1 MNNEKR
7 IVIVGTVP
15 YNPNSQSRLYE
26 SFFSGFDR
34 QNLAQVF
41 SNTKTPVKGHCER
54 LYQITDQRMLKRR
67 FKKSVITGKRFLY
80 DDLPERWADNKAEVS
95 GGVFRSLYKL
105 SGFKSPLTHLLRKIV
120 WKKKYWCTK
129 DFNNWLEE
137 FDPECVFLSF
147 SDDFFIGEIALYI
160 ADKFNIPIVAFSGD
174 DYYFNAHFSL
184 SPFYLIYKSMHRRH
198 IRKIF
203 SRCKYASLSSDF
215 IKDKYAEHFG
225 INTMATYLSSAVKR
239 REFREIRKK
248 DPLITYCGNIRI
260 GRNLS
265 LIDVANALKQVC
277 PEYKLH
283 IYSNED
289 DEKYYKPFEA
299 VDNIVF
305 HGVVPYSEVQKI
317 IADTDIFVVV
327 EGFRK
332 KDIDVARYSI
342 STKISDAL
350 ASGDAVLAYGS
361 YECTAIKYMDASG
374 AAVVCGDSGA
384 LPDKIRLLIE
394 NTELQKEMYDKAAEV
409 FENNHNSAKNVE
421 RFKEFVRLACGE
433 NK

>member
-1 MNNEKR
+1 MNDEKR
-7 IVIVGTVP
+7 ILIVGTVP

-34 QNLAQVF
+34 RNLAQVF
-41 SNTKTPVKGHCER
+41 SNTKTPIKGHCER

-67 FKKSVITGKRFLY
+67 FKKGVSTGKRFVY
-80 DDLPERWADNKAEVS
+80 DELPEKWADNKAEVS
-95 GGVFRSLYKL
+95 GGVFKSLYKL
-105 SGFKSPLTHLLRKIV
+105 SGKKSALTHLIRAFVWRKR
-120 WKKKYWCTK
+120 YWCTA
-129 DFNNWLEE
+129 DFEKWLDE
-137 FDPECVFLSF
+137 FNPECVFLSF
-147 SDDFFIGEIALYI
+147 SDDFFIGNIALYI
-160 ADKFNIPIVAFSGD
+160 ADRFNIPIVAFSGD

-184 SPFYLIYKSMHRRH
+184 SPFYLIYKSLYRRH
-198 IRKIF
+198 VQKIF

-215 IKDKYAEHFG
+215 IKDKYAEYFG
-225 INTMATYLSSAVKR
+225 INTMATYLSSSVKR
-239 REFREIRKK
+239 REFKEINKGN
-248 DPLITYCGNIRI
+248 PLITYCGNIRI

-265 LIDVANALKQVC
+265 LIDVANALKKVN

-299 VDNIVF
+299 VDNIIF
-305 HGVVPYSEVQKI
+305 HGVVPYSEVQRI

-350 ASGDAVLAYGS
+350 ASGDAVLAYGP
-361 YECTAIKYMDASG
+361 YECTAIKYMEASG
-374 AAVVCGDSGA
+374 AAVVCMSNCD
-384 LPDKIRLLIE
+384 LPEKIRLL
-394 NTELQKEMYDKAAEV
+394 TDDTVLQRTMYDKAIEI
-409 FENNHNSAKNVE
+409 FGNNHDSQKNVE
-421 RFKEFVRLACGE
+421 RFKEFVKLACGE

>member
-1 MNNEKR
+1 MNDEKR
-7 IVIVGTVP
+7 IIIVGTVP

-34 QNLAQVF
+34 HNLAQVF

-54 LYQITDQRMLKRR
+54 LYQMTDQRMLKRR
-67 FKKSVITGKRFLY
+67 FKKSVITGKRYLY
-80 DDLPERWADNKAEVS
+80 DELPEKWTDNKAEVS
-95 GGVFRSLYKL
+95 GGVFKSLYKL
-105 SGFKSPLTHLLRKIV
+105 SGKKSAFTHLLRAFV
-120 WKKKYWCTK
+120 WRKRYWCTE
-129 DFNNWLEE
+129 DFKKWLDE
-137 FDPECVFLSF
+137 FNPECVFLSF
-147 SDDFFIGEIALYI
+147 SDDFFIGNIALYI
-160 ADKFNIPIVAFSGD
+160 ADRFNIPIVAFSGD

-184 SPFYLIYKSMHRRH
+184 SPFYLIYKALHRRH

-203 SRCKYASLSSDF
+203 SVCKYASLSSDY
-215 IKDKYAEHFG
+215 IKDIYADYFG
-225 INTMATYLSSAVKR
+225 INTMATYLSSSVKR
-239 REFREIRKK
+239 REFREINKEN
-248 DPLITYCGNIRI
+248 PLITYCGNIRI

-265 LIDVANALKQVC
+265 LIDVANALRLVN
-277 PEYKLH
+277 PGYKLH

-305 HGVVPYSEVQKI
+305 HGVVPYSEVQRI

-350 ASGDAVLAYGS
+350 ACGDAIFTYGS
-361 YECTAIKYMDASG
+361 DECTAVKYMAESG
-374 AAVVCGDSGA
+374 ASVTVSQKE
-384 LPDKIRLLIE
+384 KIAEKLSLLI
-394 NTELQKEMYDKAAEV
+394 NDTELQRSMYDNAIKV
-409 FENNHNSAKNVE
+409 FDTNHNTERNVE

>member
-1 MNNEKR
+1 MNDEKR

-34 QNLAQVF
+34 KKLAQVF

-67 FKKSVITGKRFLY
+67 FKKGINTGKRFYY
-80 DDLPERWADNKAEVS
+80 DELPEKWTDNKAEVS
-95 GGVFRSLYKL
+95 GGVFKSLYKL
-105 SGFKSPLTHLLRKIV
+105 SGKKSAFTHLLRALV
-120 WKKKYWCTK
+120 WRKRYWCTD
-129 DFNNWLEE
+129 DFNEWLDD
-137 FDPECVFLSF
+137 FKPECVFLSF
-147 SDDFFIGEIALYI
+147 SDDFFIGDIALYI
-160 ADKFNIPIVAFSGD
+160 ADKYNIPIVAFSGD
-174 DYYFNAHFSL
+174 DYYFNARFSL

-203 SRCKYASLSSDF
+203 SVCKYASLSSDY
-215 IKDKYAEHFG
+215 IKDIYADYFG

-239 REFREIRKK
+239 REFREINKEN
-248 DPLITYCGNIRI
+248 PLITYCGNIRI
-260 GRNLS
+260 GRNNS
-265 LIDVANALKQVC
+265 LVDIANALAKVN

-305 HGVVPYSEVQKI
+305 HGVVPYSEVQSI

-332 KDIDVARYSI
+332 KDIEVARYSI

-350 ASGDAVLAYGS
+350 ACGDAIFTYGS
-361 YECTAIKYMDASG
+361 DECTAVKYMAESG
-374 AAVVCGDSGA
+374 ASVTVCQKE
-384 LPDKIRLLIE
+384 KIAEKLSLLI
-394 NTELQKEMYDKAAEV
+394 NDTELQRSMYDNAVKV
-409 FENNHNSAKNVE
+409 FDTNHNTERNVE
-421 RFKEFVRLACGE
+421 RFREFVRLACGDKE
-433 NK
+433 